1 MGAGAPGGTYKF
13 DNGAVDYLPAPAR
26 AHGQSAAPAAP
37 GWRHVLGKEGC
48 VGVFDSGVGG
58 ISVLRSMVAA
68 LPHEDFVFF
77 GDSANAPY
85 GEKSTDEVLR
95 LSRANVERLLDGGA
109 KAIVIACNTA
119 TSVAAARLRGDYPD
133 LPIVGVEPALKP
145 ATLAP
150 RHDRILVMATPIT
163 LKLDKFHKLAQEWGS
178 DSTVIPAPCPGLAA
192 RIEQGNLDAPDLTEL
207 LERLVGQ
214 YRGTVDSVVLG
225 CTHYPFVRR
234 QIRSVVGDVPF
245 FDGAEGTARRLRS
258 LLAKADLLKP
268 EDEPGSVTFE
278 TSLSKPG
285 ELDLYQWFFNQDC

>member
-1 MGAGAPGGTYKF
+1 MAGLMADTNRDGF
-13 DNGAVDYLPAPAR
+13 
-26 AHGQSAAPAAP
+26 
-37 GWRHVLGKEGC
+37 

-58 ISVLRSMVAA
+58 VSILRHLVRE
-68 LPHEDFVFF
+68 LPHEDFHYF
-77 GDSANAPY
+77 GDSANNPY
-85 GEKSTDEVLR
+85 GGRSSQEVLE
-95 LSRANVERLLDGGA
+95 LSSAIVERMVDDGA

-119 TSVAAARLRGDYPD
+119 TSVAAPQLRAAYPD

-150 RHDRILVMATPIT
+150 KHDRILVMATPIT

-178 DSTVIPAPCPGLAA
+178 NSTVIPAPCPGLAA

-207 LERLVGQ
+207 LQRLVGE
-214 YRGTVDSVVLG
+214 YRGKVDSVVLG

-234 QIRSVVGDVPF
+234 QIRSVLGDVPF
-245 FDGAEGTARRLRS
+245 FDGAEGTARRLQS
-258 LLAKADLLKP
+258 LLTEADLLKP

-285 ELDLYQWFFNQDC
+285 ELDLYQWFFDQEC